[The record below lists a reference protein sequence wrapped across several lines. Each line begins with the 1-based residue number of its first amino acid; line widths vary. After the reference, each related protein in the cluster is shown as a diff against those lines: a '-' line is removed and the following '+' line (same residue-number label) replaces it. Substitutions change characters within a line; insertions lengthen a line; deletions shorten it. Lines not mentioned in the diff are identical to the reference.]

1 LVKGAQKQMIVVK
14 TTDSR
19 YFDEA
24 YFVLRRELKRGRGV
38 GRDMLSE
45 ANKILEECGAASRGK
60 RRCVPRALLFFGGLL
75 CGALPMLVLFL
86 ILL

>member
-1 LVKGAQKQMIVVK
+1 
-14 TTDSR
+14 
-19 YFDEA
+19 
-24 YFVLRRELKRGRGV
+24 
-38 GRDMLSE
+38 MLSE